1 MIKKYIHVIT
11 LFNQLQKFDL
21 IVIGAGSGLDV
32 ANAAYQHGLRVAVLE
47 KDRLGGTCLNN
58 GWD

>member
-1 MIKKYIHVIT
+1 VIKKYIHVIT